1 MSFLT
6 NKETTFD
13 LTRQR
18 WFSKRVDKY
27 MITLKGGTI
36 YYNGVQRIVSF
47 FPNAKF
53 NDIEYIKILTHNK
66 TPYKVFKLCWGL
78 YVQDISHK
86 DIVNIRIEGGN

>member
-6 NKETTFD
+6 KKKTTFD
-13 LTRQR
+13 ITRQK
-18 WFSKRVDKY
+18 WFDKRVDKY

-36 YYNGVQRIVSF
+36 YYNGIQKVITY

-53 NDIEYIKILTHNK
+53 NDIEYIKILSHQK

-78 YVQDISHK
+78 YVQDIHNK
-86 DIVNIRIEGGN
+86 DIVRIHIEREQ